1 MKKLFLD
8 SLVFPF
14 HINLYSEILSNNDG
28 TIPTEFGQLTSL
40 NSLSISAFS
49 VLGDIPTEL
58 GRLSLL
64 RSLGLSTGITG
75 AIPTEIGQ
83 LSSLLNLY
91 LPASSISGPLPTQ
104 LGLLTK
110 LTRFLLHSSSS
121 SLDGTIPTEV
131 GNILSMQSFSLTSS
145 YMTGSIP
152 TQLGQWSGLTDLELK
167 LASADGVIP
176 THLGQL
182 TMLDQLSIT
191 SNTISG
197 TIPTQLGIGTLAY
210 LSLIMPEIE
219 GTLPTQ
225 MGQMTSLTFLF
236 LNLPSITGI
245 IPTEVGQL
253 TLLNQIHIKE
263 PNQLTGECWPFPAG
277 AGTVSVGV
285 AFKCGCNSPTPL
297 KSCIP
302 PQDCETPNTAAADK
316 CIACVDGADLT
327 NEDECEDRNGCTAN
341 GGDVAACGNV
351 ANSVCTDVGLNLRT
365 CECSLGSTGILP
377 QNFTDDS
384 NTFSGECYD
393 ADGCTLNGGQIA
405 GCGNISNTLCAN
417 NGPNN
422 RTCQCAPGYQGIP
435 VTTLADDDNTISGVC
450 EDVDGCTVNGGD
462 VKACGNI
469 ANSVCS
475 DSGANYRTCQ
485 CAPGYQGI
493 PVTVLTDD
501 ENTISGV
508 CEDVDGC
515 AVNGGDVE
523 ACGNITNSVCSDNG
537 LNNRTCQ
544 CATGS
549 EGIPV
554 TTLAD
559 DDNTISGVCED
570 IDGCSLNGGDVK
582 ACGNISNSECSDN
595 GLNNRTCQCA
605 PGYRG
610 ISVTTLADNDN
621 TISGVCEDV
630 DGCTVNGGDTKACGN
645 IANSVCSDTGVN
657 NRTCECATGYQGIP
671 VTVLTDDNNTI
682 SGVCEDID
690 GCAWNGG
697 GIEACGNVSNSVC
710 SENGANS
717 RTCQCAVGYYGVE
730 AQNFTDDKNEFSGEC
745 VDIDGCKLNGGGI
758 EACGNIKNSECQ
770 DNGLNSRICKCAPG
784 YIGLEETS
792 LEDAET
798 ELVGE
803 CLLEITSTCAI
814 YGCETGICEDLPEN
828 QRMCTCSQGDWII
841 GGPFSSGIL
850 LDGSAAFTGCS
861 SDLEVDDPVDIAQ
874 HVFEN
879 PVNLIAMLNRRFP
892 QISNINVVLYAAD
905 TIKVKFTLPDTNRE
919 SLFVDIDAIAELWG
933 AIAKLDSGEND
944 QYSIEFQMEELEV
957 IAASVFVVPSLL
969 CALVCSVVAQFW

>member
-1 MKKLFLD
+1 MLRLLLLLLSVVASVLAAPCTPCDVLPEEQKSALSIVLAALNTNID
-8 SLVFPF
+8 TECSRLVCSSSGLESWTASSSLSGTLSPAIGSLSSLTYLRFSSVISGLLPTELGQLTSLSYL
-14 HINLYSEILSNNDG
+14 NLGVWSITGAIPTEIGQLSRLTFFEILSNNDG

-469 ANSVCS
+469 ANSV
-475 DSGANYRTCQ
+475 N
-485 CAPGYQGI
+485 
-493 PVTVLTDD
+493 VLL
-501 ENTISGV
+501 V
-508 CEDVDGC
+508 
-515 AVNGGDVE
+515 
-523 ACGNITNSVCSDNG
+523 
-537 LNNRTCQ
+537 
-544 CATGS
+544 
-549 EGIPV
+549 
-554 TTLAD
+554 
-559 DDNTISGVCED
+559 
-570 IDGCSLNGGDVK
+570 
-582 ACGNISNSECSDN
+582 
-595 GLNNRTCQCA
+595 
-605 PGYRG
+605 
-610 ISVTTLADNDN
+610 
-621 TISGVCEDV
+621 
-630 DGCTVNGGDTKACGN
+630 
-645 IANSVCSDTGVN
+645 
-657 NRTCECATGYQGIP
+657 
-671 VTVLTDDNNTI
+671 
-682 SGVCEDID
+682 
-690 GCAWNGG
+690 
-697 GIEACGNVSNSVC
+697 
-710 SENGANS
+710 
-717 RTCQCAVGYYGVE
+717 
-730 AQNFTDDKNEFSGEC
+730 
-745 VDIDGCKLNGGGI
+745 
-758 EACGNIKNSECQ
+758 IK
-770 DNGLNSRICKCAPG
+770 
-784 YIGLEETS
+784 
-792 LEDAET
+792 
-798 ELVGE
+798 
-803 CLLEITSTCAI
+803 
-814 YGCETGICEDLPEN
+814 
-828 QRMCTCSQGDWII
+828 
-841 GGPFSSGIL
+841 
-850 LDGSAAFTGCS
+850 
-861 SDLEVDDPVDIAQ
+861 
-874 HVFEN
+874 
-879 PVNLIAMLNRRFP
+879 
-892 QISNINVVLYAAD
+892 
-905 TIKVKFTLPDTNRE
+905 
-919 SLFVDIDAIAELWG
+919 
-933 AIAKLDSGEND
+933 
-944 QYSIEFQMEELEV
+944 EFQ
-957 IAASVFVVPSLL
+957 
-969 CALVCSVVAQFW
+969 